1 MALIS
6 QSSPC
11 WTLAQGL
18 TGWTI
23 KLYLSIIRLGWKLRK
38 FHLIHFSFIYF
49 QTVHLA
55 SLVYPR
61 LHFLGH
67 LHCLSIFSFL
77 LFYADERCKSPSGSR
92 FSTTQILSPSFPEK
106 HSSSYTLTP
115 RNLCLRETSSH
126 RPRPGSPVSDH
137 HYFFKPWSTSCDH
150 RDTFSSP
157 FGTNFMTVADSEWPY
172 IALVMSLSHPW
183 STLTTTTITF
193 LLKPDVLIYALSL
206 SFEKRLIKVTF
217 PPVIGFWFT

>member
-38 FHLIHFSFIYF
+38 FHLIHFSFTYF

-61 LHFLGH
+61 LNFLGH
-67 LHCLSIFSFL
+67 LHSLSIFSFL
-77 LFYADERCKSPSGSR
+77 LFYADDTRLYLPLRSCLKGANPPVAQGFRQLKYCPPAFQKNTAPPTHSLPETFVFERHPH
-92 FSTTQILSPSFPEK
+92 TA
-106 HSSSYTLTP
+106 
-115 RNLCLRETSSH
+115 
-126 RPRPGSPVSDH
+126 PVQ
-137 HYFFKPWSTSCDH
+137 
-150 RDTFSSP
+150 
-157 FGTNFMTVADSEWPY
+157 A
-172 IALVMSLSHPW
+172 
-183 STLTTTTITF
+183 
-193 LLKPDVLIYALSL
+193 ALSL
-206 SFEKRLIKVTF
+206 TIIIFSNLDRHH
-217 PPVIGFWFT
+217 VITETPLVPLLELTL